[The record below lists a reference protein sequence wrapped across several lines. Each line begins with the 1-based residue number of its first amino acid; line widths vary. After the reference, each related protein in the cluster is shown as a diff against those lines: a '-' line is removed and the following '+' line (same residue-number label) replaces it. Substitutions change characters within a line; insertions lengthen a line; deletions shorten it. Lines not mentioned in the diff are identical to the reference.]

1 MNIYH
6 TDNLPSSIG
15 MAIYHYGDEHIRTV
29 ISYGE
34 IDQEHGYI
42 LTSDQLYYSFDQ
54 KNVISLQEITSLTIK
69 KQRNRND
76 QYIIHSLDDFI
87 IKEDISAL
95 FDELKELIRVDII
108 LDMNPWDSIH
118 YYSKI
123 ILEDIKEDNYEDI
136 ALTSLQED
144 QIETYREIL
153 SGEFTEADYRIE
165 MEFMGD
171 KMMSLIEELEID
183 SEEIDAL
190 EKANN
195 ILQQKQSEL
204 FNQYQNM
211 YLKNKDQLENIM
223 GFNLDDLENKS
234 PDELNQMVDGL
245 CNKFNLNK
253 ESLMKMA
260 QKMSNKK
267 TG

>member
-1 MNIYH
+1 
-6 TDNLPSSIG
+6 
-15 MAIYHYGDEHIRTV
+15 MAIYHYGDENIRSI

-42 LTSDQLYYSFDQ
+42 LTPDKLYYSFAQ
-54 KNVISLQEITSLTIK
+54 KDVISLQEITSLTIK
-69 KQRNRND
+69 KQRQHND
-76 QYIIHSLDDFI
+76 QYIIHSSDDFI
-87 IKEDISAL
+87 IKEDISLL
-95 FDELKELIRVDII
+95 FDELRELTEINII
-108 LDMNPWDSIH
+108 LDMNPWDSVH
-118 YYSKI
+118 YYSEI
-123 ILEDIKEDNYEDI
+123 ILRDIREDNYEDI
-136 ALTSLQED
+136 ILTPLQEEK
-144 QIETYREIL
+144 IEAYMEIL
-153 SGEFTEADYRIE
+153 SSELTDADYHIE

-171 KMMSLIEELEID
+171 KMMSLVEELEID

-234 PDELNQMVDGL
+234 PDELNQMVDDL